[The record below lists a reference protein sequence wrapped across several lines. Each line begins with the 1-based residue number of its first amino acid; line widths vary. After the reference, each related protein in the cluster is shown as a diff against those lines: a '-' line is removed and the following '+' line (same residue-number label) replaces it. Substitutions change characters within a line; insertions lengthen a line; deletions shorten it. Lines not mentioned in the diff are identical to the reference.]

1 MSALFSRPAA
11 DWQSLRAP
19 RALLRESH
27 SLRPNRDFA
36 QFSFVR
42 RNKIGNFESFDVT
55 GPLNEAWTAYS
66 RLGRSVVLLGGSP
79 MKFLTK
85 ACFGMLLAASA
96 MSTPAFAQEEASGPV
111 SLSGGI
117 SVTSDY
123 RFRGIS
129 LSNEKVAVQP
139 TLTVS
144 HDSGFYVGVW
154 GSSLPD
160 SPLYGKFEL
169 DLYAGFATEI
179 APGTTVDLGATYY
192 VYPGN
197 QDFAGP
203 SDYVE
208 IIGKLSHDIGPVSAT
223 GMVAYAPDQNSL
235 GSDDNIYL
243 NLGLGYGIPDT
254 PVTLNAALGYTDG
267 SLGALAPGGN
277 YLDWM
282 LGASFAAG
290 PATFTVQYIDTDIKK
305 SGIKAVDTLFDPTVV
320 FTLGFSF

>member
-1 MSALFSRPAA
+1 
-11 DWQSLRAP
+11 
-19 RALLRESH
+19 
-27 SLRPNRDFA
+27 
-36 QFSFVR
+36 
-42 RNKIGNFESFDVT
+42 
-55 GPLNEAWTAYS
+55 
-66 RLGRSVVLLGGSP
+66 

-85 ACFGMLLAASA
+85 ACYGMLLAASA
-96 MSTPAFAQEEASGPV
+96 MSTPAFAQDEETSGPI

-129 LSNEKVAVQP
+129 LSNEKVALQS
-139 TLTVS
+139 TLTAS
-144 HDSGFYVGVW
+144 HESGFYAGVW
-154 GSSLPD
+154 GSTLPD
-160 SPLYGKFEL
+160 SPLYGKYEL

-179 APGTTVDLGATYY
+179 APGTSVDIGATYY
-192 VYPGN
+192 MYPGN

-243 NLGLGYGIPDT
+243 NLGLGYGIADT
-254 PVTLNAALGYTDG
+254 PVTLTAGLGYTDG

-277 YLDWM
+277 YLDWS

-290 PATFTVQYIDTDIKK
+290 PATFTVQYVDTDIKK

-320 FTLGFSF
+320 FTLGVSF

>member
-1 MSALFSRPAA
+1 
-11 DWQSLRAP
+11 
-19 RALLRESH
+19 
-27 SLRPNRDFA
+27 
-36 QFSFVR
+36 
-42 RNKIGNFESFDVT
+42 
-55 GPLNEAWTAYS
+55 
-66 RLGRSVVLLGGSP
+66 

-96 MSTPAFAQEEASGPV
+96 LSTPAFAQEEASGPF

-129 LSNEKVAVQP
+129 LSNEKVEVQP

-144 HDSGFYVGVW
+144 HESGFYVGAW
-154 GSSLPD
+154 GSGLPD

-208 IIGKLSHDIGPVSAT
+208 
-223 GMVAYAPDQNSL
+223 
-235 GSDDNIYL
+235 
-243 NLGLGYGIPDT
+243 
-254 PVTLNAALGYTDG
+254 
-267 SLGALAPGGN
+267 
-277 YLDWM
+277 
-282 LGASFAAG
+282 
-290 PATFTVQYIDTDIKK
+290 
-305 SGIKAVDTLFDPTVV
+305 
-320 FTLGFSF
+320 

>member
-1 MSALFSRPAA
+1 
-11 DWQSLRAP
+11 
-19 RALLRESH
+19 
-27 SLRPNRDFA
+27 
-36 QFSFVR
+36 
-42 RNKIGNFESFDVT
+42 
-55 GPLNEAWTAYS
+55 
-66 RLGRSVVLLGGSP
+66 

-96 MSTPAFAQEEASGPV
+96 MSTPAFAQEEEASGPF

-129 LSNEKVAVQP
+129 LSNEKVEVQS

-144 HDSGFYVGVW
+144 HESGFYVGAW
-154 GSSLPD
+154 GSGLPD
-160 SPLYGKFEL
+160 SPLYGKYEL

-192 VYPGN
+192 LYPGN
-197 QDFAGP
+197 QDFAGD

-223 GMVAYAPDQNSL
+223 GLVAYAPDQSSL
-235 GSDDNIYL
+235 GRDDHLYP
-243 NLGLGYGIPDT
+243 NLALGYGLANT
-254 PVTLNAALGYTDG
+254 PVTLRAARGYTDG
-267 SLGALAPGGN
+267 SLGALAPDGN
-277 YLDWM
+277 YLDWA

-305 SGIKAVDTLFDPTVV
+305 SGIGPIDTLYDPQVV
-320 FTLGFSF
+320 FTLGVSF